1 MLFSSLSLRNHTSF
15 KSESPSK
22 AKGEQWYQGIGGLA
36 LNPTPDTLNPT
47 S

>member
-1 MLFSSLSLRNHTSF
+1 MLSSLSLRNHTSI

-36 LNPTPDTLNPT
+36 EFF
-47 S
+47 